1 MKKRLIIAGSV
12 MFLFIIFVS
21 LTQKVDNSYDSEAN
35 KALLNAT
42 YKSYTPVAYETTK
55 TYKDRVFYEIFVRA
69 FNDSDGDTIGDLK
82 GVTAKLDYLEE
93 LGVSGIWLMPIN
105 ESPSY
110 HGYDVSNYYKIQE
123 EYGTMDDFYE
133 LINEAHKRDIVIVM
147 DLVANHSS
155 RKHPWFLEAMNNK
168 DSKYRSYYTWSDSY
182 TGDRKPSTLGSYPW
196 YNSRG
201 GQYYGIFT
209 NDMPDLNYDNPEVRE
224 EMKKIAK
231 YYIDMGV
238 DGFRLDAARHV
249 YDGELDKNLQWWKEF
264 NDYVKSVS
272 ANVCLLG
279 EVWDTSKVT
288 ADYLTSL
295 DTVFNFDLSSSILD
309 SVRASNFTKLGSSIK
324 EIYINYE
331 AKNKNY
337 LDSTFITNHDMN
349 RVASSLNTPEKLK
362 QAAAILLT
370 LPGTPY
376 IYYGEETGMTGAKPD
391 ENIREPFIWD
401 NVDKT
406 KNSAWRHSNN
416 KKDVVAVNVQSEDPA
431 SLLNFYKT
439 FINIRNTNKA
449 LAHGS
454 FELIDAKDNKVFG
467 FKRVLEKDEIYV
479 FINSDTISKSITIS
493 PMEAQVLYSSEETAS
508 EITINHSIELKGSQ
522 IFVLKKN

>member
-1 MKKRLIIAGSV
+1 MKKRLIIAGTV
-12 MFLFIIFVS
+12 MLLFIIFVS
-21 LTQKVDNSYDSEAN
+21 LTQKVPSSYDSETN

-42 YKSYTPVAYETTK
+42 YKSYTPAAYETTK

-69 FNDSDGDTIGDLK
+69 FNDSNGDTIGDLK
-82 GVTAKLDYLEE
+82 GVTAKLDYLKE

-133 LINEAHKRDIVIVM
+133 LINEAHKRDIAIVM

-168 DSKYRSYYTWSDSY
+168 DSKYRNYYTWSESS
-182 TGDRKPSTLGSYPW
+182 TSNRKPSTLGSYPW

-201 GQYYGIFT
+201 GEYYGVFT
-209 NDMPDLNYDNPEVRE
+209 NDMPDLNYDNPDVRE
-224 EMKKIAK
+224 EMKRIAK

-238 DGFRLDAARHV
+238 DGFRLDAARHIF
-249 YDGELDKNLQWWKEF
+249 DGELDKNLQWWREF
-264 NDYVKSVS
+264 NDYVKSIS
-272 ANVCLLG
+272 ANVCLVG

-295 DTVFNFDLSSSILD
+295 DTVFNFDLSTAILD
-309 SVRASNFTKLGSSIK
+309 STRTGDFTKLRRVMP
-324 EIYINYE
+324 EIYNNYE

-337 LDSTFITNHDMN
+337 LDSIFLSNHDTN
-349 RVASSLNTPEKLK
+349 RVANSLTTREKYK
-362 QAAAILLT
+362 QAAALLLT

-401 NVDKT
+401 NEDKS

-416 KKDVVAVNVQSEDPA
+416 KKDIVAVNVQEKDPN
-431 SLLNFYKT
+431 SLLNFYKAL
-439 FINIRNTNKA
+439 ISIRNSNKA
-449 LAHGS
+449 LSQGS
-454 FELIDAKDNKVFG
+454 FDILQTKDSKVFA
-467 FKRVLEKDEIYV
+467 FKRVYENDEIYV
-479 FINSDTISKSITIS
+479 FINGDTTDKTISLSS
-493 PMEAQVLYSSEETAS
+493 MEAQVLYSSEVTDS
-508 EITINHSIELKGSQ
+508 NLSISGKLELKGSQ
-522 IFVLKKN
+522 ILVVKKK